1 MNVIR
6 LETFVEAPIER
17 VFDLS
22 RSVELH
28 KLSTPGTNEEAVAG
42 KTTGL
47 VELNDTITWRA
58 KHLGICQHLTV
69 KIVAMDRPHSFVDVM
84 LQGAFAYMKQTH
96 IFEPSGNGARMTD
109 VFEYA
114 SPMGWLGRMAD
125 QFFLRVYMTKL
136 LINRNK
142 EIKTVAEGDRWK
154 GLLAN

>member
-1 MNVIR
+1 
-6 LETFVEAPIER
+6 
-17 VFDLS
+17 
-22 RSVELH
+22 
-28 KLSTPGTNEEAVAG
+28 
-42 KTTGL
+42 
-47 VELNDTITWRA
+47 
-58 KHLGICQHLTV
+58 
-69 KIVAMDRPHSFVDVM
+69 
-84 LQGAFAYMKQTH
+84 
-96 IFEPSGNGARMTD
+96 MTD